1 MANDFSSTDGSNS
14 GILKSYY
21 DASPMEEALKRKRQ
35 KLSETKLGDKAEDKP
50 SED

>member
-1 MANDFSSTDGSNS
+1 MANEFSSTDGPNT

-35 KLSETKLGDKAEDKP
+35 KLTETKLGSEAGEKP